1 MTWTDWA
8 LILINGA
15 LMLLLCVSVYRS
27 KTR

>member
-8 LILINGA
+8 LILIDGV